1 MANVSIKGVD
11 RLTQR
16 FNKIANMEL
25 SAAMNKATQLVHG
38 QAKELAPVNKNGGGG
53 KLAGSIRM
61 QVKDTGKAIEGR
73 VYTNVEYAPYVEFG
87 TGIKGNGTYPYKVE
101 GLNLEYRDK
110 GWAYFD
116 EDKGEWIYTKGQVAQ
131 PYMYPAL
138 KDNEKTIKRMFKNAV
153 KTKLKENSIGG
164 Q

>member
-1 MANVSIKGVD
+1 MARVTVKGVD
-11 RLTQR
+11 RLKQR

-25 SAAMNKATQLVHG
+25 RDTMNKVVVLVHG
-38 QAKELAPVNKNGGGG
+38 QATMLAPVDNG
-53 KLAGSIRM
+53 LLRESIHTQVNNTGAEM
-61 QVKDTGKAIEGR
+61 QGR
-73 VYTNVEYAPYVEFG
+73 VYTNVEYAAYVEFG

-101 GLNLEYRDK
+101 GLSLEYRDK

-116 EDKGEWIYTKGQVAQ
+116 EDKGEWIYTKGQEAQ

-138 KDNEKTIKRMFKNAV
+138 KNHEKTIKKMFRDGV
-153 KTKLKENSIGG
+153 KTKLKQNCEGG